1 MTQNFKALALTY
13 KTAPVEIREQ
23 VSLNEAATKKLH
35 QFIRNYTSASDVLIV
50 STCNRTEIYYLAE
63 QDFSFE
69 IFKGLSLIKSC
80 EVGFEEHFKHLN
92 GQDAVLHLFEV
103 SLGLDAQVIGDL

>member
-13 KTAPVEIREQ
+13 KTAPVAIREQ

-35 QFIRNYTSASDVLIV
+35 QFIRNYTPATDVLIV

-63 QDFSFE
+63 KDFSLE
-69 IFKGLSLIKSC
+69 IFRGLSLLKSC
-80 EVGFEEHFKHLN
+80 ETGFEQHFSKLN
-92 GQDAVLHLFEV
+92 GPGAISHLFDV
-103 SLGLDAQVIGDL
+103 SLGLD